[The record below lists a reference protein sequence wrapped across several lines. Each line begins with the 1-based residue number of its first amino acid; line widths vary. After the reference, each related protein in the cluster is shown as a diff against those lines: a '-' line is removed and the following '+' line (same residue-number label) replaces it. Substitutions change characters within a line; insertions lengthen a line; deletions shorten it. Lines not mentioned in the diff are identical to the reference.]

1 MASKVYQFVYYLM
14 HMKIKRKK
22 GEWGQCE
29 GEQGL
34 TNESWLTIS
43 WITINNITEAFQWGE
58 IAQIHSAQMRLGWEV
73 SGPTTSAWMDWEAFV
88 HGREKRA
95 ILLLSHIEICENRRR
110 GGSFFADFY
119 RVSHSTLCNY
129 TVLCVFFHFH
139 AWLPVLSYLK
149 DIILIIINL

>member
-58 IAQIHSAQMRLGWEV
+58 IAQIHSAQMRLGWKV
-73 SGPTTSAWMDWEAFV
+73 SGPTTSAWMDREAFV

-119 RVSHSTLCNY
+119 NPTLHY
-129 TVLCVFFHFH
+129 ATIQYSAFFSISMLDFQSC
-139 AWLPVLSYLK
+139 LILKISY
-149 DIILIIINL
+149 